1 VETSAD
7 ACPATGEAPADGSIT
22 NRHVAYF
29 RNVEGH
35 WTVFAFDDCELV
47 TRQDPSFPEELC
59 HSSP

>member
-7 ACPATGEAPADGSIT
+7 ACPATGEAPAD
-22 NRHVAYF
+22 
-29 RNVEGH
+29 GH